1 MLRIPPNVVVP
12 TDQLLVSVDG
22 AMILMTILSN
32 VKNVI
37 PVIPIRKNF
46 SLKTKGNNVR
56 KEQGLLQLGNCKMN
70 SQNIKIFDDLTEGK
84 SKTMEERY

>member
-32 VKNVI
+32 VKKCNSSDSHKKEFFT
-37 PVIPIRKNF
+37 KN
-46 SLKTKGNNVR
+46 
-56 KEQGLLQLGNCKMN
+56 
-70 SQNIKIFDDLTEGK
+70 
-84 SKTMEERY
+84 